1 MVGTP
6 VVRPDRPGP
15 RWAAGGNELTLRVA
29 SALVLA
35 PLALVIAYVGGWP
48 FVVFW
53 GIGAVAVLWEWT
65 SLAAKTRRGPVFAAS
80 AVALVAA
87 FAFTGMGQPGIAV
100 ALVAIGA
107 AVAAVLAPAGHR
119 VWTAAGLLYAG
130 ALIAPVLLR
139 ADAGYGFLA
148 VIFLFAVVWVTDI
161 LAFFAGRAIGG
172 PKLWLRV
179 SPKKTWSG
187 AIGGAAGAMAAGLA
201 AALIAGLGNVPA
213 VVLLAFGLSAASQ
226 VGDLAESA
234 IKRSFGT
241 KDASHLI
248 PGHGGVMDRLDGF
261 LAAALVA
268 AIIGLMR
275 GGADATARGL
285 LVW

>member
-1 MVGTP
+1 V
-6 VVRPDRPGP
+6 
-15 RWAAGGNELTLRVA
+15 AGNNELILRVA

-35 PLALVIAYVGGWP
+35 PLAIVVAYVGGWP
-48 FVVFW
+48 FAAFW
-53 GIGAVAVLWEWT
+53 GIGAVAIFWEWT
-65 SLAAKTRRGPVFAAS
+65 TFAAKARRGPIFAAG
-80 AVALVAA
+80 AAALVAA
-87 FAFTGMGQPGIAV
+87 FAFTSLGQPGIAV
-100 ALVAIGA
+100 ALVAVGA
-107 AVAAVLAPAGHR
+107 VVAAVLAAAEQR
-119 VWTAAGLLYAG
+119 IWSAAGVVYAG

-139 ADAGYGFLA
+139 LDAGYGFLA
-148 VIFLFAVVWVTDI
+148 VIFLFAVVWATDV
-161 LAFFAGRAIGG
+161 LAYFAGRGFGG

-213 VVLLAFGLSAASQ
+213 VILLALGLSAASQ
-226 VGDLAESA
+226 AGDLLESA
-234 IKRSFGT
+234 IKRRFHT

-268 AIIGLMR
+268 AIVGLMR

-285 LVW
+285 LLW

>member
-1 MVGTP
+1 MAP
-6 VVRPDRPGP
+6 VVRPDGPAPG
-15 RWAAGGNELTLRVA
+15 WAAANNELILRVA

-35 PLALVIAYVGGWP
+35 PLAIVVAYVGGWP
-48 FVVFW
+48 FDAFW
-53 GIGAVAVLWEWT
+53 GIGAVAILWEWT
-65 SLAAKTRRGPVFAAS
+65 SFVAKERRGPIFTAGAA
-80 AVALVAA
+80 ALVAA
-87 FAFTGMGQPGIAV
+87 FAFTSLGQPGIAV
-100 ALVAIGA
+100 AMVAVGA
-107 AVAAVLAPAGHR
+107 AIAAVLAPAEQR
-119 VWTAAGLLYAG
+119 IWSAAGVVYAG

-139 ADAGYGFLA
+139 LDAGYGFLA
-148 VIFLFAVVWVTDI
+148 VIFLFAVVWATDV
-161 LAFFAGRAIGG
+161 LAYFAGRGFGG

-187 AIGGAAGAMAAGLA
+187 AVGGAAGAMAAGLA

-213 VVLLAFGLSAASQ
+213 VILLAFCLSAASQ
-226 VGDLAESA
+226 AGDLLESA
-234 IKRSFGT
+234 IKRRFDT

-268 AIIGLMR
+268 AIVGLMR

-285 LVW
+285 LLW